1 MTTDRADE
9 GSRAAGSPRRKPAA
23 TRRGAAAKRS
33 PRVVI
38 SGGPAAGKTAV
49 VELIRRHLVAEVTTV
64 PEAATILFSGGFPR
78 AEDSRGRRAV
88 QRAIF
93 AVQRA
98 TEELYSGRCE
108 GRPLVCD
115 RGSLD
120 GAAYWPGGL
129 AAFCREMGTTT
140 AAEFA
145 RYDAVIFLEST
156 AYDVR
161 NWPEGQPHRTE
172 SPAEACLLD
181 RKLRK
186 VWSAH
191 PRFHFIPH
199 AKNFYEKVAL
209 CLITLHRVLGVGSA
223 DGVAVDAARAAVA
236 AADADDRA
244 TAVSATRGR
253 KARPRARR

>member
-1 MTTDRADE
+1 M
-9 GSRAAGSPRRKPAA
+9 PAER
-23 TRRGAAAKRS
+23 TKRS
-33 PRVVI
+33 TPRVVI

-49 VELIRRHLVAEVTTV
+49 VELIRRHLDAEVVTV

-78 AEDSRGRRAV
+78 AEDPRGRRAV
-88 QRAIF
+88 QRAVF

-98 TEELYSGRCE
+98 TEEIFAARSK

-120 GAAYWPGGL
+120 GAAYWSGGL
-129 AAFCREMGTTT
+129 AAFCREMKTTP
-140 AAEFA
+140 ALELA

-156 AYDVR
+156 AYDVKS
-161 NWPEGQPHRTE
+161 WPNGQPHRAE

-191 PRFHFIPH
+191 PRFHYIPH

-209 CLITLHRVLGVGSA
+209 CLITLHRVLGVGSSE
-223 DGVAVDAARAAVA
+223 GVAADAARAAVA
-236 AADADDRA
+236 AVESGGPP
-244 TAVSATRGR
+244 TVSATRAR
-253 KARPRARR
+253 KGRPRARRSP